1 MEKTNEISCVH
12 PFAISDHA
20 FQTLK
25 ASIVDRKLSHKDLNE
40 FKFQSRKQVTDI
52 VRLIE
57 ANNEFG
63 AKKVKEVSIGKRQS
77 HLVSYGCEN
86 YDSATYSCSFRRSA
100 KQSRTAQGI
109 FWSFC
114 EREDH
119 PENLEHSQYCIGVV
133 TVRAKTLADI
143 VLANDPNVSTNLKKL
158 SIADVNSI
166 RTKHGLSFG
175 GPQNSTKEKNY
186 ASVQLCRIKKCIV
199 DATEGEQIQEL
210 HS

>member
-1 MEKTNEISCVH
+1 MMEKTNEISCVH

-52 VRLIE
+52 ARLIE

-100 KQSRTAQGI
+100 EQTEINPRNCEQTVI
-109 FWSFC
+109 FSLFYNKIYSKSI
-114 EREDH
+114 
-119 PENLEHSQYCIGVV
+119 NLTY
-133 TVRAKTLADI
+133 
-143 VLANDPNVSTNLKKL
+143 
-158 SIADVNSI
+158 
-166 RTKHGLSFG
+166 
-175 GPQNSTKEKNY
+175 
-186 ASVQLCRIKKCIV
+186 SV
-199 DATEGEQIQEL
+199 
-210 HS
+210 